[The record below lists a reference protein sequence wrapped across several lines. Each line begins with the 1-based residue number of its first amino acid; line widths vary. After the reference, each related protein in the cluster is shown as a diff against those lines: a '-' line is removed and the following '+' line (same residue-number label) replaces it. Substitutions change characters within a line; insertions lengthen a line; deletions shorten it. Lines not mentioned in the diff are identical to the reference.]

1 MANHTECISMDILR
15 REAEETL
22 DPDDPMINMYSKKMS
37 DVEITKENEEEAEK
51 MKRVQKI
58 DRVLINPEFVHG
70 LDERGGFIPYDD
82 DSVPIDT

>member
-1 MANHTECISMDILR
+1 MAEHTECISMDILR

-51 MKRVQKI
+51 MKRKK
-58 DRVLINPEFVHG
+58 DRVLINPEFVQG
-70 LDERGGFIPYDD
+70 LDERGGFIPDDD
-82 DSVPIDT
+82 DSVPIDP